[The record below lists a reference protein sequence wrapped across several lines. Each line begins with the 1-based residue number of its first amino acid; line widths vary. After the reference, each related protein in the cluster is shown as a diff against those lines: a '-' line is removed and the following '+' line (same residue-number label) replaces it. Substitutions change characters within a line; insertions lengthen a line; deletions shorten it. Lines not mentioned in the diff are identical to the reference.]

1 MDRPGDRQD
10 DLRELLD
17 RLRQET
23 LTEIAE
29 LLRSHRPESV
39 SFDDTRPTDWGDEV
53 SRHIDDEMD
62 AAQLERKGERV
73 RRIEHALDLLDRGAY
88 GHCEKCREAIPIA
101 RLRALP
107 FATQCVGCRESNEL
121 F

>member
-1 MDRPGDRQD
+1 MDRSDDRRD

-23 LTEIAE
+23 LAEIVE
-29 LLRSHRPESV
+29 LLRSHRPESE

-62 AAQLERKGERV
+62 AALLQRKGERV
-73 RRIEHALDLLDRGAY
+73 RKIEHALDLLNQGAY
-88 GHCEKCREAIPIA
+88 GHCERCDEAIPIA
-101 RLRALP
+101 RLRAVP
-107 FATQCVGCRESNEL
+107 FATQCVSCRESNEL